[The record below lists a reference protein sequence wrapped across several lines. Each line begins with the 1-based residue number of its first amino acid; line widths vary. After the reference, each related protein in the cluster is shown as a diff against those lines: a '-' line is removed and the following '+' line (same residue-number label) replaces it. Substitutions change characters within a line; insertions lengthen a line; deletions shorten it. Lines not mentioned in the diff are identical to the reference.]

1 MRKGEGGCLRSFGR
15 RRAEGSADGGD
26 DEEGSGEGVD
36 NESGREGWSRPLL
49 RALLRMA
56 SLERIDEICKLAL

>member
-26 DEEGSGEGVD
+26 DEEGSGEDVD
-36 NESGREGWSRPLL
+36 NESGREG
-49 RALLRMA
+49 
-56 SLERIDEICKLAL
+56 